1 MNNNNSNMS
10 KSDIIAAIM
19 TILRQ
24 RGDNADI
31 SVSDFQ
37 GESKVKL
44 LRTLNSM
51 LSMGLHKGGKK
62 LKVEKPKNPW
72 LAHLAEVRK
81 ANKGLS
87 VGETAKLATST
98 YQK

>member
-1 MNNNNSNMS
+1 MK
-10 KSDIIAAIM
+10 KSEIIAAIM

-44 LRTLNSM
+44 INTLNNM

-62 LKVEKPKNPW
+62 VKVVKAEKPKNAW

-87 VGETAKLATST
+87 VGETAKLAAES
-98 YQK
+98 YKK